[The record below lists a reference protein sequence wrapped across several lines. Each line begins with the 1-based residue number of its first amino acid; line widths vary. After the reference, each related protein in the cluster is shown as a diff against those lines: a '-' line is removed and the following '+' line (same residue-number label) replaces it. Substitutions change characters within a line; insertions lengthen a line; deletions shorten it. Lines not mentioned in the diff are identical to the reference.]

1 MKTAFITGITG
12 QDGSY
17 LAELLL
23 AKDYTVVGLVS
34 QKHDIGDQNVKG
46 FKEKLRLEVGDLL
59 DKASLE
65 RIIQEYK
72 PDEIYNLGG
81 ITFVPTS
88 WDKPVLTN
96 DVNALGP
103 LRILEIIRDDFPK
116 IRFYQATTAKIF
128 GDPAEVP
135 QTEQTPVHPQDPYRV
150 SKTCAHFLTQVFR
163 RQFGLFACSGI
174 LYNHESERRGPEF
187 VTRKITQGAVKIKL
201 GLEKSL
207 SLGNL
212 KAKQDWGYAPDYVEA
227 MWLML
232 QQEKADDYIVA
243 TGELHTVEDVCRVA
257 FGVLGLDH
265 QKYLKEDKQLYRKT
279 EAKALT
285 GDATKAKRILGWQP
299 KTSFAAMIEKMVEH
313 DRKLLENG

>member
-17 LAELLL
+17 LAEFLL
-23 AKDYTVVGLVS
+23 AKGYSVVGLVS
-34 QKHDIGDQNVKG
+34 QKHDIGGQNIAS
-46 FKEKLRLEVGDLL
+46 FQSKLILEVGDLL
-59 DKASLE
+59 DKASLAL
-65 RIIQEYK
+65 IIKKHRPSEV
-72 PDEIYNLGG
+72 YNLGG
-81 ITFVPTS
+81 VTFVPAS
-88 WDKPVLTN
+88 WEKPVLTN

-103 LRILEIIRDDFPK
+103 LRILEIIRDDFPQV
-116 IRFYQATTAKIF
+116 RFYQATTAKIF
-128 GDPAEVP
+128 GDPAQSP
-135 QTEQTPVHPQDPYRV
+135 QTEETPVAPQDPYSV

-201 GLEKSL
+201 GLEESL
-207 SLGNL
+207 TLGNL

-232 QQEKADDYIVA
+232 QQEKADDYVVA

-257 FGVLGLDH
+257 FGVLGLDY
-265 QKYLKEDKQLYRKT
+265 QKYVTVDKTFFRKT
-279 EAKALT
+279 EARALT
-285 GDATKAKRILGWQP
+285 GDAGKAKRILGWQP
-299 KTSFAAMIEKMVEH
+299 RTSFESMIEKMVH
-313 DRKLLENG
+313 YDLQLLQ